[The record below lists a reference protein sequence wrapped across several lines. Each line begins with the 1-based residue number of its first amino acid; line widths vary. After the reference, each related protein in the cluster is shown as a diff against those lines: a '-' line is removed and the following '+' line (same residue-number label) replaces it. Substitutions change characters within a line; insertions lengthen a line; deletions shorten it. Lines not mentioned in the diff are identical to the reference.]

1 MNSVISAATREDR
14 DFVNEGRHR
23 ANEGT
28 GEAAAKRHSPGTQ
41 SLHVGSRLPGMAGG
55 RGAQDVPQVSPNLY
69 GEGLTPYLEQIHF
82 KSQSWEGG
90 TAYALNLP
98 PPC

>member
-28 GEAAAKRHSPGTQ
+28 GEAAVKRHSPGTQ

-55 RGAQDVPQVSPNLY
+55 RGHKLSPRC
-69 GEGLTPYLEQIHF
+69 
-82 KSQSWEGG
+82 
-90 TAYALNLP
+90 P
-98 PPC
+98 PIYMGKA